1 MANDV
6 MFEGKERRIAK
17 IEQCLAEYGLA
28 SLEEARALCQEKG
41 FDPYKMFSRLHL
53 RMQAGHILWA
63 VQLR

>member
-28 SLEEARALCQEKG
+28 SLEEARALL
-41 FDPYKMFSRLHL
+41 SRE
-53 RMQAGHILWA
+53 RVRPI
-63 VQLR
+63 

>member
-28 SLEEARALCQEKG
+28 SSLSGQRVR
-41 FDPYKMFSRLHL
+41 P
-53 RMQAGHILWA
+53 I
-63 VQLR
+63 

>member
-41 FDPYKMFSRLHL
+41 FDPYKICS
-53 RMQAGHILWA
+53 ADCI
-63 VQLR
+63 

>member
-28 SLEEARALCQEKG
+28 RSRRGARPL
-41 FDPYKMFSRLHL
+41 SRE
-53 RMQAGHILWA
+53 RVRPI
-63 VQLR
+63 